1 MEKKRRG
8 GQIIWVKENS
18 ILCLR
23 ENEKQSEI
31 LGELAENPSATATVA
46 AVSATTKGNGV
57 VPGTANAN
65 LDSMGFVGEIVDTRL
80 DILIDLPGRVQECL
94 LHILCRLRRRL
105 HEHKTV
111 LLRKPVSLIEGD
123 LALVEVHLIADQH
136 NNHVRIGI

>member
-1 MEKKRRG
+1 M
-8 GQIIWVKENS
+8 KENS

-80 DILIDLPGRVQECL
+80 DILIDLPGCVQECL
-94 LHILCRLRRRL
+94 LHIL
-105 HEHKTV
+105 
-111 LLRKPVSLIEGD
+111 
-123 LALVEVHLIADQH
+123 
-136 NNHVRIGI
+136 

>member
-65 LDSMGFVGEIVDTRL
+65 LRFPSMVWADYLYLFESVGWW
-80 DILIDLPGRVQECL
+80 
-94 LHILCRLRRRL
+94 
-105 HEHKTV
+105 
-111 LLRKPVSLIEGD
+111 
-123 LALVEVHLIADQH
+123 
-136 NNHVRIGI
+136 